1 MAGRGAPPLW
11 AVIMAG
17 GSGTRF
23 WPVSRKS
30 KPKQFLPPG
39 GGIPP
44 KNAGSSLLDA
54 TLGRARGLA
63 PTERTLVIASAAHR
77 KFLRDLDIP
86 KRNVVHEPEGRNTAP
101 CLGLAARL
109 IESREPGALM
119 CAVPADQFVEKTRE
133 FQKLV
138 KAGARLARE
147 HEAIVSLGVAP
158 RSPETGFGYIER
170 GERIEDAGEVE
181 AFRARNFWEKPPL
194 ARAKRY
200 AASGK
205 HYWNSGIFVTQAAR
219 LVDELDAH
227 RPRLSAALSRAASA
241 FDKRDAAS
249 FVKFFKKCESISID
263 HAVIER
269 TRRLIVL
276 PAEVGWSD
284 LGTWPALR
292 GVLPRDEA
300 GNVWILPKGGET
312 ESIDA
317 KNLIVRSNKKFIAAI
332 GVEDLIVVETDDALL
347 ICPVADAEKIGE
359 MVKNLRL
366 QGGLLL

>member
-44 KNAGSSLLDA
+44 KNAGPSLLEL
-54 TLGRARGLA
+54 TLKRARGLA
-63 PTERTLVIASAAHR
+63 PPERTLVMASAAHR
-77 KFLRDLDIP
+77 KFLRNLDIP
-86 KRNVVHEPEGRNTAP
+86 KGNVVREPASKNTAP
-101 CLGLAARL
+101 CLGLAARI
-109 IESREPGALM
+109 IESREPGALI
-119 CAVPADQFVEKTRE
+119 CAVPADQFIGKTRA
-133 FQKLV
+133 FRKLV

-147 HEAIVSLGVAP
+147 HGAIVSLGVPP
-158 RSPETGFGYIER
+158 RSTETGYGYIEC
-170 GERIEDAGEVE
+170 GARITPPSEIE
-181 AFRARNFWEKPPL
+181 AFRAKRFREKPPL
-194 ARAKRY
+194 AQAKRY

-205 HYWNSGIFVTQAAR
+205 HFWNSGIFISQAAH
-219 LVDELDAH
+219 LIEELKAH
-227 RPRLSAALSRAASA
+227 SPRLSALLDRTASA
-241 FDKRDAAS
+241 FDKRDAATFS
-249 FVKFFKKCESISID
+249 KLWEKCESISID
-263 HAVIER
+263 YAVMER

-276 PAEVGWSD
+276 PADVGWSD

-300 GNVWILPKGGET
+300 GNVWILPRGGKT

-317 KNLIVRSNKKFIAAI
+317 KNLIVRSNKKLVAAV

-347 ICPVADAEKIGE
+347 ICSVESAEKIGE
-359 MVKNLRL
+359 IVKNLGRGNARYL
-366 QGGLLL
+366 

>member
-54 TLGRARGLA
+54 TLKRARGLA
-63 PTERTLVIASAAHR
+63 SPERMLVIASAAHR

-86 KRNVVHEPEGRNTAP
+86 KRNVIHEPEGRNTAP

-181 AFRARNFWEKPPL
+181 AFRARRFREKPPL

-219 LVDELDAH
+219 LVDELEAH
-227 RPRLSAALSRAASA
+227 LPRLSDILSRAASA
-241 FDKRDAAS
+241 YVKRDAAA
-249 FVKFFKKCESISID
+249 FAKLWEQCESISID
-263 HAVIER
+263 HAVMER

-276 PAEVGWSD
+276 PADVGWID

-292 GVLPRDEA
+292 GVLPHDEA
-300 GNVWILPKGGET
+300 GNVWILPRRGET

-317 KNLIVRSNKKFIAAI
+317 KNLIVRSNKKFVAAI
-332 GVEDLIVVETDDALL
+332 GVKDLIVVETDDALL
-347 ICPVADAEKIGE
+347 ICSTTEAERIGE
-359 MVKNLRL
+359 MIKSLENK
-366 QGGLLL
+366 GGRFL

>member
-1 MAGRGAPPLW
+1 MTRRSTPPLW

-39 GGIPP
+39 GGIPQ
-44 KNAGSSLLDA
+44 NTAGLSLLEM
-54 TLGRARGLA
+54 TLKRARGFA
-63 PTERTLVIASAAHR
+63 PPERTLVMASAAHR
-77 KFLRDLDIP
+77 KFLRNLDIP
-86 KRNVVHEPEGRNTAP
+86 KRNVVHEPSAKNTAP

-109 IESREPGALM
+109 IESREPGATM
-119 CAVPADQFVEKTRE
+119 CAVPADQFVAKTGE
-133 FQKLV
+133 FRKLV
-138 KAGARLARE
+138 KAGARLANE
-147 HEAIVSLGVAP
+147 HEAIVSLGAP
-158 RSPETGFGYIER
+158 PHSPETGFGYIER
-170 GERIEDAGEVE
+170 GERIDDGGEVE
-181 AFRARNFWEKPPL
+181 AFRARRFSEKPPL
-194 ARAKRY
+194 ARARRY

-205 HYWNSGIFVTQAAR
+205 HYWNSGIFISQAAR
-219 LVDELDAH
+219 LIEELKAH
-227 RPRLSAALSRAASA
+227 SPRLSAILDRAAAA
-241 FDKRDAAS
+241 FDKRDAAAFAKS
-249 FVKFFKKCESISID
+249 WEKCESISID
-263 HAVIER
+263 HAVMER

-300 GNVWILPKGGET
+300 GNVWILPKGSRT

-317 KNLIVRSNKKFIAAI
+317 KNLIVRSNKKFVAAL

-359 MVKNLRL
+359 MVKNL
-366 QGGLLL
+366 GGKGGRFL

>member
-1 MAGRGAPPLW
+1 MTRRSTPPLW

-39 GGIPP
+39 GGIPR
-44 KNAGSSLLDA
+44 NTAGLSLLEM
-54 TLGRARGLA
+54 TLGRVRGLV
-63 PTERTLVIASAAHR
+63 PPERTLVMASAAHR
-77 KFLRDLDIP
+77 KFLRNLDVP
-86 KRNVVHEPEGRNTAP
+86 KRNVVHEPVGRNTAP

-109 IESREPGALM
+109 IESREPGATM
-119 CAVPADQFVEKTRE
+119 CAVPADQFVAKTRE
-133 FQKLV
+133 FRKLV
-138 KAGARLARE
+138 KAGARLANE
-147 HEAIVSLGVAP
+147 HGSIVSLGAP
-158 RSPETGFGYIER
+158 PHSPETGFGYIER
-170 GERIEDAGEVE
+170 GKRITRPDEIE
-181 AFRARNFWEKPPL
+181 AFRARRFREKPPL
-194 ARAKRY
+194 AWARRY
-200 AASGK
+200 AASGR
-205 HYWNSGIFVTQAAR
+205 HYWNSGIFIAQAAH
-219 LVDELDAH
+219 LLEELETH
-227 RPRLSAALSRAASA
+227 LPRLSAVLSRAASA
-241 FDKRDAAS
+241 YVKRDAAAFAKS
-249 FVKFFKKCESISID
+249 WEKCESISID
-263 HAVIER
+263 HAVMER

-276 PAEVGWSD
+276 PADVGWSD

-300 GNVWILPKGGET
+300 GNVWILPKGGRT

-317 KNLIVRSNKKFIAAI
+317 KNLIVRSNKKFVAAF

-366 QGGLLL
+366 QGGRFL

>member
-1 MAGRGAPPLW
+1 MTRRSTPSLW

-44 KNAGSSLLDA
+44 NHAGLSLLDA
-54 TLGRARGLA
+54 TLKRVRGLA
-63 PTERTLVIASAAHR
+63 PPERTLVMASAAHR
-77 KFLRDLDIP
+77 KWLRNLDVP
-86 KRNVVHEPEGRNTAP
+86 KRNVVHEPAGRNTAP

-109 IESREPGALM
+109 IESREPGATI
-119 CAVPADQFVEKTRE
+119 CAVPADQFVGKTRE
-133 FQKLV
+133 FRKLV
-138 KAGARLARE
+138 KAGARLANE
-147 HEAIVSLGVAP
+147 HGSIVSLGVP
-158 RSPETGFGYIER
+158 PHSPETGFGYIER

-181 AFRARNFWEKPPL
+181 AFRARSFREKPPL
-194 ARAKRY
+194 AQAKRY
-200 AASGK
+200 AASGR
-205 HYWNSGIFVTQAAR
+205 HYWNSGNFIAQATR
-219 LVDELDAH
+219 LIDELETH
-227 RPRLSAALSRAASA
+227 LPRLGAVLSRAASA
-241 FDKRDAAS
+241 YLKRDTAAFS
-249 FVKFFKKCESISID
+249 KLWETCESISID
-263 HAVIER
+263 HAVMER

-276 PAEVGWSD
+276 PADVGWSD

-300 GNVWILPKGGET
+300 GNVWILPKGGRT

-317 KNLIVRSNKKFIAAI
+317 KNLIVRSNKKFVAAI

-359 MVKNLRL
+359 MVKNLGEK
-366 QGGLLL
+366 GGRFL

>member
-1 MAGRGAPPLW
+1 MPRRSTPPLW

-39 GGIPP
+39 GGVPQNITGP
-44 KNAGSSLLDA
+44 SLLDA
-54 TLGRARGLA
+54 TLGRVRGLT
-63 PTERTLVIASAAHR
+63 PPERTLVMASAAHR
-77 KFLRDLDIP
+77 KLLRNFDIP
-86 KRNVVHEPEGRNTAP
+86 KRNVVCEPVGRNTAP
-101 CLGLAARL
+101 CLGLAARI
-109 IESREPGALM
+109 IEMRAPGATL
-119 CAVPADQFVEKTRE
+119 CAVPADQFIAKTRE
-133 FQKLV
+133 FRKLV

-147 HEAIVSLGVAP
+147 HGAIVSLGAPP

-170 GERIEDAGEVE
+170 GRRITPPGEIE
-181 AFRARNFWEKPPL
+181 AFRAKKFREKPPL

-205 HYWNSGIFVTQAAR
+205 HYWNSGIFIAQASH
-219 LVDELDAH
+219 LLEELETH
-227 RPRLSAALSRAASA
+227 SPRLSAALSRAAFA
-241 FDKRDAAS
+241 FDKRDAAA
-249 FVKFFKKCESISID
+249 FARLWAKCESISID
-263 HAVIER
+263 HAVMER
-269 TRRLIVL
+269 TQHLIVL
-276 PAEVGWSD
+276 PADVGWSD

-300 GNVWILPKGGET
+300 GNVWILPRGGKT

-317 KNLIVRSNKKFIAAI
+317 KNLIVRSKKKFVAAV
-332 GVEDLIVVETDDALL
+332 GVEDLIVVETEDALL
-347 ICPVADAEKIGE
+347 ICSMAEAEKIGE

-366 QGGLLL
+366 QGGRFL

>member
-1 MAGRGAPPLW
+1 MW

-17 GSGTRF
+17 GVGMRF

-44 KNAGSSLLDA
+44 KNAGPTLLEM

-63 PTERTLVIASAAHR
+63 PPERTLVMASASHR
-77 KFLRDLDIP
+77 KFLRNLDIP
-86 KRNVVHEPEGRNTAP
+86 KGNVVYEPEPKNTAP

-109 IESREPGALM
+109 VESREPGATM
-119 CAVPADQFVEKTRE
+119 CALPADQFIAKTRE
-133 FQKLV
+133 FRKII
-138 KAGARLARE
+138 KAGAHLASAGG
-147 HEAIVSLGVAP
+147 AIVSLGLTP
-158 RSPETGFGYIER
+158 HTPDTGFGYIER
-170 GERIEDAGEVE
+170 GRRITRPDEIE
-181 AFRARNFWEKPPL
+181 AFRAKKFIEKPPL
-194 ARAKRY
+194 ARARRY

-205 HYWNSGIFVTQAAR
+205 HYWNSGIFISKAAH
-219 LVDELDAH
+219 LIDELEAH
-227 RPRLSAALSRAASA
+227 QPRLSELLSRAGSA

-249 FVKFFKKCESISID
+249 FAKLWEKCEYISID
-263 HAVIER
+263 HGVMER

-276 PAEVGWSD
+276 PADVGWSD

-300 GNVWILPKGGET
+300 GNVWMLPKGGKT

-317 KNLIVRSNKKFIAAI
+317 KNLIVRSNKKFIAAL
-332 GVEDLIVVETDDALL
+332 GVEDVIVVETDDALL
-347 ICPVADAEKIGE
+347 ICSVENAEKIGK
-359 MVKNLRL
+359 MVKNLG
-366 QGGLLL
+366 QKGGRFL